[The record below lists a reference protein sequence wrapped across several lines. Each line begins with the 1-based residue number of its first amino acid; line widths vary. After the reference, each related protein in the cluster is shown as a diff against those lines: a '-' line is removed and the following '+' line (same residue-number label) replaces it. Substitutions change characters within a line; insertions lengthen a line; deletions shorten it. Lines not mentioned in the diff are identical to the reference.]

1 MSTQTPEAP
10 PTPVAL
16 ALSPILWQLNAP
28 DRFDSYSA
36 GG

>member
-16 ALSPILWQLNAP
+16 ALSPIAVAAQRRPTALTRTA
-28 DRFDSYSA
+28 RA
-36 GG
+36 